1 MAARTASDHDLQMR
15 FFTHGLRLVGALFT
29 TAEPASRRRG
39 SLARGV
45 FVHDGRFTRAYR
57 FDLPNLARLMRVPR
71 LLAILLCASALSA
84 IPAHAERPIAD
95 SHRLDAYFALFASDS
110 NVPWKPASVRL
121 DTYSSAPV
129 TFSVYQAD
137 PADVLTAGANFSP
150 RPIPTEDRRAAMTF
164 TFTPPGGYQ
173 FGSNQVDMPLGNREG
188 FFVVEARRGDVGEQV
203 WINRSRVG
211 LVSKQTPGGLL
222 LYGVD
227 LGTGLPLAHMRVQF
241 VVNKSFV
248 TESTDEHG
256 IVRWSRFPRPVFALA
271 QWGSSYAFLN
281 FLPQA
286 PLPSAIVGVRTD
298 SAVVHAGGIIRAVGF
313 ARTRTGT
320 VLRPS
325 TGSATVS
332 LRAGAR
338 LVATL
343 HAPLDAAGAFAAA
356 FPLPRNA
363 PAGEYTVLAQ
373 AAGGVGGAT
382 VQVDANAGDLTLDVS
397 AACGAQCD
405 PHADVPLLIH
415 TSRPS
420 VDVRVTVVRS
430 PHVYIGY
437 TPDGTPWATTG
448 WLDEAV
454 RTNNDGNATV
464 SIAHPNDGLASTY
477 GVRVTSGGA
486 SAQTRL
492 VVPTAQAA
500 IRVHVDQ
507 TEQSL
512 GAPLG
517 FDVYVNQIDGQ
528 PVANATVTA
537 QLVHGASVQQQQ
549 LKLDADG
556 HARGSFG
563 SPQLGTN
570 LLLANI
576 DDGGQAMDAA
586 QVQIDAEAPAASA
599 QGDDADVQ
607 IALEKTLYH
616 AGDDIT
622 VTANA
627 PNTPGAQGNALMTL
641 ESALGVQVSVAPINN
656 GQAVARFHAAD
667 AAGALEAGAAFVQ
680 NGAIK
685 WNTAAVKLAAPGRPQ
700 FAPLVLPEQQFA
712 PNQNTSVAL
721 DGAAPGT
728 FIVRISRGEPS
739 GSALFDSAPDLLGIG
754 VTTTQSSAPAAVTWH
769 PWVDSNGD
777 RAQVLGFER
786 RTEAPPEIALGQAE
800 TDAVWWDIARG
811 NAGRVAV
818 QMPARSGRYIL
829 SVLDISDD
837 GSVSAGSSTVVVR

>member
-1 MAARTASDHDLQMR
+1 M
-15 FFTHGLRLVGALFT
+15 
-29 TAEPASRRRG
+29 
-39 SLARGV
+39 

-71 LLAILLCASALSA
+71 FLAALLYASALSA

-110 NVPWKPASVRL
+110 SVPWRPASVRL

-129 TFSVYQAD
+129 TFSAYQAD
-137 PADVLTAGANFSP
+137 PADVLTAGANFDP
-150 RPIPTEDRRAAMTF
+150 RPLATKDRRAAMSF

-203 WINRSRVG
+203 WINRSRIG
-211 LVSKQTPGGLL
+211 LLSKQTPGGLL

-227 LGTGLPLAHMRVQF
+227 LGTGQPLAHMRVQF
-241 VVNKSFV
+241 VVNRSFV

-271 QWGSSYAFLN
+271 QWGSSYAFLS

-286 PLPSAIVGVRTD
+286 PLPNAIVGVRTD
-298 SAVVHAGGIIRAVGF
+298 SAVVHAGGIIRVVGF

-325 TGSATVS
+325 SGNAMVS
-332 LRAGAR
+332 LRTGAR

-382 VQVDANAGDLTLDVS
+382 VQVDASAGDLALDVG

-415 TSRPS
+415 ASRPD

-430 PHVYIGY
+430 PHVYVGY
-437 TPDGTPWATTG
+437 SPDGTPWATTG
-448 WLDEAV
+448 WLDETV
-454 RTNNDGNATV
+454 RTGNDGNATV
-464 SIAHPNDGLASTY
+464 SIPHPNDQLASTY

-507 TEQSL
+507 TEQSV

-517 FDVYVNQIDGQ
+517 FDVYVNQLDGE

-556 HARGSFG
+556 HARGSFTA
-563 SPQLGTN
+563 PQLGTN
-570 LLLANI
+570 LLLAGI
-576 DDGGQAMDAA
+576 DDGGHAMDAA
-586 QVQIDAEAPAASA
+586 QVQIDAQAPAASA

-607 IALEKTLYH
+607 IALDKTLYH

-627 PNTPGAQGNALMTL
+627 AGAQGNALMTL
-641 ESALGVQVSVAPINN
+641 EGALGVQASVTPTNN

-667 AAGALEAGAAFVQ
+667 AAGELQAGAAFVQ

-700 FAPLVLPEQQFA
+700 FTPLVLANQQFS
-712 PNQNTSVAL
+712 PNQDTDVAL

-739 GSALFDSAPDLLGIG
+739 GSALFDSAPELLGIG
-754 VTTTQSSAPAAVTWH
+754 VTTTQSSAPATVTWH

-777 RAQVLGFER
+777 RAQVLGFEQ
-786 RTEAPPEIALGQAE
+786 RTQAPEIALGPAE

-811 NAGRVAV
+811 SAGRVAV
-818 QMPARSGRYIL
+818 QMPAHSGRYTL

>member
-1 MAARTASDHDLQMR
+1 MAARSASNDDLKVR
-15 FFTHGLRLVGALFT
+15 FLAHGLRFVGAFFT
-29 TAEPASRRRG
+29 TAEPASRRRR

-45 FVHDGRFTRAYR
+45 FVHGGRFTRALR
-57 FDLPNLARLMRVPR
+57 FDLPNWARLMRVAR
-71 LLAILLCASALSA
+71 LLAFLLYACTLSA

-110 NVPWKPASVRL
+110 SVPWKPASVRL

-137 PADVLTAGANFSP
+137 PADVLTAGANFNP
-150 RPIPTEDRRAAMTF
+150 RPIPTRDRRAAMTF
-164 TFTPPGGYQ
+164 TFSPPGGYQ

-188 FFVVEARRGDVGEQV
+188 FYVVEARRGDVGEQV
-203 WINRSRVG
+203 WINRSRIG

-222 LYGVD
+222 LYGMD
-227 LGTGLPLAHMRVQF
+227 LGTGQPLAHMRVQF

-248 TESTDEHG
+248 TETTDERG

-271 QWGSSYAFLN
+271 QWGNSYAFLS

-286 PLPSAIVGVRTD
+286 PLPNAIVGVRTD
-298 SAVVHAGGIIRAVGF
+298 SEVVHAGGLVRVVGF
-313 ARTRTGT
+313 ARTRTGI

-325 TGSATVS
+325 SGSALVS
-332 LRAGAR
+332 LRFGAR
-338 LVATL
+338 LVDAL

-382 VQVDANAGDLTLDVS
+382 VQVEANAGDLALDVS

-405 PHADVPLLIH
+405 PQKDVPLLIH
-415 TSRPS
+415 ASQPGANIH
-420 VDVRVTVVRS
+420 VTVVRS
-430 PHVYIGY
+430 PHVYVGY
-437 TPDGTPWATTG
+437 TPEGTPWATTG
-448 WLDEAV
+448 WLDEMV
-454 RTNNDGNATV
+454 RAGNDGNATV
-464 SIAHPNDGLASTY
+464 SIPHPNDQLASTY
-477 GVRVTSGGA
+477 GVHVTSGGA
-486 SAQTRL
+486 SAQMRL

-500 IRVHVDQ
+500 VRVSVDQ

-517 FDVYVNQIDGQ
+517 FDVYVNQLDGQ
-528 PVANATVTA
+528 PVAGATVTV

-549 LKLDADG
+549 LKLDTDG
-556 HARGSFG
+556 HVRGTFS

-570 LLLANI
+570 LLLASIN
-576 DDGGQAMDAA
+576 DGGQAMDAA
-586 QVQIDAEAPAASA
+586 QVQIDSQAPDASA

-607 IALEKTLYH
+607 IALDKTLYH
-616 AGDDIT
+616 AGDYIT
-622 VTANA
+622 VTANE
-627 PNTPGAQGNALMTL
+627 PGAQGQALVTL
-641 ESALGVQVSVAPINN
+641 EGALGVQASVATVNN
-656 GQAVARFHAAD
+656 GQAVARFRAAD
-667 AAGALEAGAAFVQ
+667 AAGELQAGAAFVQ
-680 NGAIK
+680 DGAIK
-685 WNTAAVKLAAPGRPQ
+685 WGAVPVKLTAPGRPQ
-700 FAPLVLPEQQFA
+700 FVPLVLPEQEFA
-712 PNQNTSVAL
+712 PNQDADVAL

-728 FIVRISRGEPS
+728 FIIRISRGAPS
-739 GSALFDSAPDLLGIG
+739 GSALFDSAPALLGIG
-754 VTTTQSSAPAAVTWH
+754 VTTTQSSAPSAVTWH

-777 RAQVLGFER
+777 RAQVLGFVR
-786 RTEAPPEIALGQAE
+786 RTQAPPEIALGQAE
-800 TDAVWWDIARG
+800 TDAVWWDIARE

-818 QMPARSGRYIL
+818 QMPAHSGRYVL